1 MVLAGDHMQLAPF
14 IMSKDA
20 ADLGLSDTLFEKVI
34 GHSPHLVKMLKIQ
47 HRMNEDIMFW
57 SSECMYGGELVA
69 APQVV
74 DQLLGDSN
82 RYKVPGG
89 REMSPLENEDQQHFL
104 EQSLFC
110 IDTSS

>member
-1 MVLAGDHMQLAPF
+1 MQLPPV
-14 IMSKDA
+14 ILSLSA
-20 ADLGLSDTLFEKVI
+20 ANLGLSETLFEKVI
-34 GHSPHLVKMLKIQ
+34 KYNPELVRMLKIQ

-82 RYKVPGG
+82 RYRVPGG
-89 REMSPLENEDQQHFL
+89 REMSPLENEDQQYFL